1 MSELLIGFIVAAI
14 LLIAEY
20 LLCTKLESPLWGGII
35 PALILVGTICLFASG
50 RIPLET
56 RYLFPFV
63 ILNTLF
69 FGDWGTG
76 RDKYRKIKQAEMER
90 MKAKDIV
97 AHPKCISSTHSMP
110 FAKLPCYSSFALT
123 VELYPISGKKFKLI
137 FKPSHCMK

>member
-1 MSELLIGFIVAAI
+1 MMELVVGFAVAAI
-14 LLIAEY
+14 LLILEY
-20 LLCTKLESPLWGGII
+20 ILCTKLKSPLWGGII
-35 PALILVGTICLFASG
+35 PVLILVGTICLFVGG

-90 MKAKDIV
+90 MKVKD
-97 AHPKCISSTHSMP
+97 
-110 FAKLPCYSSFALT
+110 FQ
-123 VELYPISGKKFKLI
+123 
-137 FKPSHCMK
+137 

>member
-1 MSELLIGFIVAAI
+1 MIMIELVVGFVIAAA

-20 LLCTKLESPLWGGII
+20 LLCTKLRSPLWGGII
-35 PALILVGTICLFASG
+35 PILILAGTIWIFASG

-76 RDKYRKIKQAEMER
+76 RDKYRKIKQAEMEH
-90 MKAKDIV
+90 MKAKDI
-97 AHPKCISSTHSMP
+97 
-110 FAKLPCYSSFALT
+110 
-123 VELYPISGKKFKLI
+123 
-137 FKPSHCMK
+137 

>member
-1 MSELLIGFIVAAI
+1 MIELVFGFAIAAV

-35 PALILVGTICLFASG
+35 PALILAGTTWIFAGG

-63 ILNTLF
+63 IINTLF

-76 RDKYRKIKQAEMER
+76 RDKYKKIKQAEMER
-90 MKAKDIV
+90 MKAKDIQ
-97 AHPKCISSTHSMP
+97 
-110 FAKLPCYSSFALT
+110 
-123 VELYPISGKKFKLI
+123 
-137 FKPSHCMK
+137 